1 MSDLSFRTMLI
12 GVGIFI
18 TLATVSTILIYYNVT
33 VSTANQANE
42 RTNIQL
48 EYSKR
53 ITMLLAQET
62 LTGTDVRNIIRYYYL
77 DKLVEV
83 NITKIKGVDKS
94 SDNLYKNI
102 NHTWQLSG
110 TKNISEYNMEFINPS
125 YKGKIIKNEV
135 VGNRKVINIELE

>member
-18 TLATVSTILIYYNVT
+18 TLATISVIIMYYNIT
-33 VSTANQANE
+33 VMSANQASE
-42 RTNIQL
+42 RTNIEL

-53 ITMLLAQET
+53 IIMLLAKET

-77 DKLVEV
+77 DKLVEI
-83 NITKIKGVDKS
+83 NITKITGEDKS
-94 SDNLYKNI
+94 SDNTYKNI
-102 NHTWQLSG
+102 NNTWQLTG
-110 TKNISEYNMEFINPS
+110 TNNISEYNMEFINPS

-135 VGNRKVINIELE
+135 VGNKKLINIELE